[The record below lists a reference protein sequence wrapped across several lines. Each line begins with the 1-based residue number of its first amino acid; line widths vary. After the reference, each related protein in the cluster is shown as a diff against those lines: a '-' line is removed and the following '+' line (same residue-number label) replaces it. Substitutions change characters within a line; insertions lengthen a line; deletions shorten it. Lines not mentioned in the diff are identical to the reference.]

1 MTNSASAFDA
11 FTLFDGD
18 GDGLVSADDIVR
30 AVSNAGLEITA
41 EDAAAFVGAADSDG
55 DNRISRA
62 EFDAAR
68 AQEVSE
74 GTDEYTQAFHAF
86 DLDGSGYLSLDEMEK
101 LAAQFGYPPDSAAE
115 LMTAAD
121 RDGDGK
127 LSLAEFTA
135 LMGTLNS

>member
-1 MTNSASAFDA
+1 MATPARSFDA

-18 GDGLVSADDIVR
+18 GDGLVSAGDIVR
-30 AVSNAGLEITA
+30 AVSSAGLEITT
-41 EDAAAFVGAADSDG
+41 EDAAAFVVAADSDG
-55 DNRISRA
+55 DHRISRA

-68 AQEVSE
+68 AQKVSD
-74 GTDEYTQAFHAF
+74 GADEYTHAFHAF

-101 LAAQFGYPPDSAAE
+101 LAAQCGYPPDSAAE

-135 LMGTLNS
+135 LMKTLNS